1 MGDFKGEVDTLRRMN
16 LGLKVTRISVSR
28 VAFVAA
34 LVLACP
40 AFGKDFRAGPLQGYF
55 DVTLS
60 YGAIYRVEDSD
71 DALVGI
77 GNGGESLD
85 ANADDGT
92 LNYDRGLVSNMAAFN
107 TELTLE
113 YENFGV
119 FVKTIGFYDW
129 EQEEG
134 DRKHRRFDERA
145 LDRIGSDV
153 EVRDFFLSG
162 KFSWGGLP
170 WHIRVGDQVI
180 NWGESTFIREGVD
193 VINPVDGIAALQPA
207 RSKRDARVPQGMLW
221 AAANVTET
229 FSVEAFY
236 QYDWQGVTLPAIG
249 AFFSTNDLV
258 SVSATGFAQL
268 NGGQFSDLGT
278 DLDGAFGLPAGT
290 LGIDP
295 AFLQVPERG
304 RELPRDSGQFGAGI
318 LAITRGANALKFG
331 FHYIRYHSRLPL
343 IGGLTADAGSI
354 ALTDPMVVDNA
365 ANALVP
371 TFAATG
377 LDAVAAQNAADR
389 TAASLALSGY
399 ANAAGYYTEY
409 PEGID
414 MFAATFNTATLRT
427 GTLVSA
433 EISHHR
439 NYPFQLSIGDV
450 FNAVLSPVLF
460 DDKFAAGTLGEY
472 GADQRVEGFTR
483 LDRTQL
489 AVSFT
494 QLLGPRLGAAQMV
507 LLLDGAYIHVHGMP
521 GRGEPGLNAPGGGD
535 ADSWGYRLVG
545 QLEYASVFG
554 GLNLLPRIG
563 FVHDVDGFSPAPV
576 ATFREDRKAFL
587 VGLRGEFINRFVVDM
602 GYTRFF
608 GGGETNNLIDRDFI
622 QLRFGVGF

>member
-1 MGDFKGEVDTLRRMN
+1 MSIPRMAGVVV
-16 LGLKVTRISVSR
+16 LVVSCQ
-28 VAFVAA
+28 AS
-34 LVLACP
+34 
-40 AFGKDFRAGPLQGYF
+40 GKDFRAGPLEGFF

-60 YGAIYRVEDSD
+60 YGAAYRVEDSD
-71 DALVGI
+71 DALVGV
-77 GNGGESLD
+77 GNGGDSLD

-113 YENFGV
+113 YENFGA

-134 DRKHRRFDERA
+134 DREHRRFDARA
-145 LDRIGSDV
+145 LDHIGSDV
-153 EVRDFFLSG
+153 EVRDFYLSG
-162 KFSWGGLP
+162 KFNWGGLP
-170 WHIRVGDQVI
+170 WHIRVGDQTI

-193 VINPVDGIAALQPA
+193 TINPVDGIAALQPA
-207 RSKRDARVPQGMLW
+207 RSVRDARVPQGMLW

-229 FSVEAFY
+229 FSIEGFY

-258 SVSATGFAQL
+258 GVSATGFAQL

-290 LGIDP
+290 LGFDP
-295 AFLQVPERG
+295 VFLQIPERA

-331 FHYIRYHSRLPL
+331 LHFVRYHSRLPL
-343 IGGLTADAGSI
+343 IGGLTADAGSV
-354 ALTDPMVVDNA
+354 ALTDPAIVNEA
-365 ANALVP
+365 ANELAP
-371 TFAATG
+371 AFAATG
-377 LDAVAAQNAADR
+377 LDALSAQAAADQ

-399 ANAAGYYTEY
+399 ANAAGYFTEY

-414 MFAATFNTATLRT
+414 MWAATFNTATLRT

-439 NYPFQLSIGDV
+439 KYPFQIAIADV

-460 DDKFAAGTLGEY
+460 DDTYATGTLGEY
-472 GADQRVEGFTR
+472 GAEQRVQGFTR
-483 LDRTQL
+483 LDRTQV
-489 AVSFT
+489 AVSLT
-494 QLLGPRLGAAQMV
+494 QLLGPRLGAAQSV
-507 LLLDGAYIHVHGMP
+507 LLFDGAYIHVHGMP
-521 GRGEPGLNAPGGGD
+521 GRGKPGLNAPGGGD
-535 ADSWGYRLVG
+535 ANSWGYRLVG

-563 FVHDVDGFSPAPV
+563 FVHDVDGFTPAPV
-576 ATFREDRKAFL
+576 ATFREDRKAL
-587 VGLRGEFINRFVVDM
+587 VVGLRAEFINRFVGDI

-608 GGGETNNLIDRDFI
+608 GGGGSNNLLDRDLI
-622 QLRFGVGF
+622 QFSFSVGF